1 MQPWLAGGVVR
12 APGGAPPPPPRS
24 ATTMGDERAES
35 DIKILDE
42 SYKSVSKSP
51 NRAITIKK

>member
-1 MQPWLAGGVVR
+1 MAGWRRGAR
-12 APGGAPPPPPRS
+12 ARGRPPPPPRS